1 MEPSISS
8 MIAREE
14 RLKMKLKK
22 VRADLKKRLEASDIY
37 KQVYESELN
46 NEEFK
51 VSVKTAKA
59 HALKVAR
66 SNYAEE
72 EEEEEE
78 ESES

>member
-1 MEPSISS
+1 

-14 RLKMKLKK
+14 HLKMKLKK
-22 VRADLKKRLEASDIY
+22 LRAELKKKLEASDIY

-51 VSVKTAKA
+51 VSAKTAKA

-66 SNYAEE
+66 ANYAEE
-72 EEEEEE
+72 AE

>member
-1 MEPSISS
+1 